1 MWYDDPFVK
10 FKKKKKNRRRR
21 TARDPILMVNAR
33 TAEVRRE
40 RLHRIGAVVIIF
52 AAIGALGWLVVSGG
66 RYLGRRVFVENPR
79 YTVVNF
85 EAGSDG
91 TRINA
96 RRIREFA
103 EIGETIN
110 LFAISLKDVRARL
123 EEVPVIRTARIQRIL
138 PDTLKIWV
146 TERIAIARLTGK
158 PNAQSWAIDRDG
170 YVLGPGIS
178 YPGLPLIFGADMS
191 QFRPRSR
198 VESPQVVSAINA
210 LEIVDASRPLSGVL
224 QIESI
229 DVEDVNDLQ
238 LYLDKERIAFVS
250 RENTEKQ
257 LGDLAVTIQKAD
269 SAGKN
274 WKSFDVR
281 VDKNHYVK

>member
-10 FKKKKKNRRRR
+10 FKKKKRNRRRR

-40 RLHRIGAVVIIF
+40 RLHRIGAIVVCV
-52 AAIGALGWLVVSGG
+52 AAIGALGWLLISGG
-66 RYLGRRVFVENPR
+66 RYLGQRVFVENPR
-79 YTVVNF
+79 YAVNHF

-103 EIGETIN
+103 ELGESIN
-110 LFAISLKDVRARL
+110 LFAINLKDVRARL
-123 EEVPVIRTARIQRIL
+123 EEVPVIKTARIQRIL

-146 TERIAIARLTGK
+146 TERIPIARLTGK
-158 PNAQSWAIDRDG
+158 PDAQSWAIDRDG
-170 YVLGPGIS
+170 YVLGPGTS

-191 QFRPRSR
+191 DFRPRKKI
-198 VESPQVVSAINA
+198 ESPQVVSAINV
-210 LEIVDASRPLSGVL
+210 LEIVDSSRPLSRVL
-224 QIESI
+224 HIERI
-229 DVEDVNDLQ
+229 DVQDVNDLQ
-238 LYLDKERIAFVS
+238 LYLDKERVAFVS
-250 RENTEKQ
+250 RENTEKL
-257 LGDLAVTIQKAD
+257 LGDLAVTIQQAD
-269 SAGKN
+269 SAGKD

-281 VDKNHYVK
+281 VDKNRYVK